1 MNDLHILFHKL
12 INNPPHP
19 EGGTPL
25 TPPPLTLINN
35 EGEELIRKGK
45 GNFSN

>member
-12 INNPPHP
+12 IIKPTHP

-25 TPPPLTLINN
+25 TPPLTLINN
-35 EGEELIRKGK
+35 EGEELIRKVKGK
-45 GNFSN
+45 FSN